1 MNVFLFEYATCI
13 GRVPDSIAVEGLG
26 MFKALYE
33 DFNKLST
40 VYTLPN
46 ELYGASSEEW
56 MKQFVQVA
64 KECEFGVA
72 IAPEDDSILLE
83 STILLD
89 GEVKNLGSSSYGV
102 YTASDKWLSYLKLN
116 KKVNMPHTSDAPLD
130 EPYLIKPRT
139 SCGGEGIRKVE
150 NKGEEEGLPD
160 GYIAQEYIQG
170 EDISLSLLIG
180 DDVRVLCTN
189 KQLVDDFR
197 CYGVTVPFEVS
208 EEALEEG
215 IKAAE
220 SIKGLFGYVGVD
232 MVVGDTPYVVEV
244 NPRITTSSILF
255 RDVYGVSTADILLKN
270 YEGKEIPQLTS
281 RKQLTLKKVKG
292 EHPDAFLSCSN
303 YSLIK
308 TDTEKN

>member
-1 MNVFLFEYATCI
+1 MSVFLFEYATCI
-13 GRVPDSIAVEGLG
+13 GHVPDSIAVEGLG
-26 MFKALYE
+26 MYNSLYE
-33 DFNKLST
+33 EFNQLYT

-46 ELYGASSEEW
+46 ELFGASSEEW

-64 KECEFGVA
+64 RECEYGVA

-116 KKVNMPHTSDAPLD
+116 KKVNMPTTSDAPLD
-130 EPYLIKPRT
+130 KSYLIKPRT
-139 SCGGEGIRKVE
+139 SCGGEGIQKVE
-150 NKGEEEGLPD
+150 SGSEELPD
-160 GYIAQEYIQG
+160 GYIAQEYVQG
-170 EDISLSLLIG
+170 EDISVSLLVG
-180 DDVRVLCTN
+180 SDTRVLSVN
-189 KQLVDDFR
+189 KQLVDDFK
-197 CYGVTVPFEVS
+197 CYGVTIPFEVGEEVL
-208 EEALEEG
+208 EEA

-232 MVVGDTPYVVEV
+232 MVLGDAPYVVEV
-244 NPRITTSSILF
+244 NPRLTTPAILF
-255 RDVYGVSTADILLKN
+255 GDVYGVSTADVLLKN
-270 YEGKEIPQLTS
+270 YEDKDIPQLTS

-292 EHPDAFLSCSN
+292 EHPDAFVSCSN